1 MIYDHI
7 ANAARYRALHPL
19 IARGFDYLIALK
31 PADFVPGKVEIEGDF
46 LYAAAAEYQ
55 SKLREAGKWESHR
68 RYADIQ
74 FVVEGEEQIAHAP
87 ISSLVAKGDYE
98 EAKDRI
104 LYLDAPQQG
113 QLFRYR
119 AGWFAIFFPTD
130 GHMPDLAVGIPSRV
144 RKVVVK
150 VQL

>member
-19 IARGFDYLIALK
+19 IARGLDYLAALN
-31 PADFVPGKVEIEGDF
+31 PADFAPGKVEIEGEA

-55 SKLREAGKWESHR
+55 SKLRETAKWESHR

-74 FVVEGEEQIAHAP
+74 FIVEGEEQIAHAP
-87 ISSLVAKGDYE
+87 ISSLIPKGDYD
-98 EAKDRI
+98 EAKDRT
-104 LYLDAPQQG
+104 LYADAPQQG
-113 QLFRYR
+113 QLLRYP
-119 AGWFAIFFPTD
+119 AGWFAIFFPED
-130 GHMPDLAVGIPSRV
+130 GHMPDLAIDAPARV

-150 VQL
+150 VKL